1 MKNGLRNDKANQRT
15 SSGYTPLRSFSQ
27 SVTTLYSEILLLVKS
42 GKRKADDEPWQFQ
55 LSLSEEY
62 NLEASLEQ
70 IQGEL
75 QDVRNVEQVIAMT
88 DGVPA

>member
-1 MKNGLRNDKANQRT
+1 MKNGLRSGNPSPRT
-15 SSGYTPLRSFSQ
+15 SSGSGPLRNFSL
-27 SVTTLYSEILLLVKS
+27 SATTLYSEILLLVKS

-75 QDVRNVEQVIAMT
+75 MDVRNVEQVIAMT
-88 DGVPA
+88 DGIPA